1 VGRQVKRTFKIRST
15 SEKSSVSIETFQ
27 PIYNRVLL
35 KRIDGGSTTKS
46 GMIVP
51 DTAKEKPTEC
61 EVVAI
66 NKSYI
71 NEFNTLMICPV
82 SVGDRVLIGKYSG
95 SNEIKLNGVEHV
107 SVKWDELIGVKS
119 DDHIVAYIPDSVFK
133 TVEEYQR
140 IAEEKTGARPSNV

>member
-1 VGRQVKRTFKIRST
+1 MTEAFR
-15 SEKSSVSIETFQ
+15 

-51 DTAKEKPTEC
+51 ESAKEKPTEC

-66 NKSYI
+66 GEMYT
-71 NEFNTLMICPV
+71 NEFNTIVSCPV

-95 SNEIKLNGVEHV
+95 SNEIKLNGQEYVA
-107 SVKWDELIGVKS
+107 VKWDELIGVKS
-119 DDHIVAYIPDSVFK
+119 
-133 TVEEYQR
+133 VEEEQ
-140 IAEEKTGARPSNV
+140 AN

>member
-1 VGRQVKRTFKIRST
+1 METFK
-15 SEKSSVSIETFQ
+15 

-61 EVVAI
+61 EVIAI
-66 NKSYI
+66 GEPYV
-71 NEFNTLMICPV
+71 NEFNTNMVCPV
-82 SVGDRVLIGKYSG
+82 AVGDRVLIGKYSG

-107 SVKWDELIGVKS
+107 SVKWDELIGVKRTE
-119 DDHIVAYIPDSVFK
+119 VV
-133 TVEEYQR
+133 
-140 IAEEKTGARPSNV
+140 N

>member
-1 VGRQVKRTFKIRST
+1 MTEVFR
-15 SEKSSVSIETFQ
+15 

-51 DTAKEKPTEC
+51 DSAKEKPTEC
-61 EVVAI
+61 EVVACGE
-66 NKSYI
+66 SYV
-71 NEFNTLMICPV
+71 NEFGTRMICPV
-82 SVGDRVLIGKYSG
+82 EVGERVLIGKYSG

-119 DDHIVAYIPDSVFK
+119 APDYLQESK
-133 TVEEYQR
+133 
-140 IAEEKTGARPSNV
+140 